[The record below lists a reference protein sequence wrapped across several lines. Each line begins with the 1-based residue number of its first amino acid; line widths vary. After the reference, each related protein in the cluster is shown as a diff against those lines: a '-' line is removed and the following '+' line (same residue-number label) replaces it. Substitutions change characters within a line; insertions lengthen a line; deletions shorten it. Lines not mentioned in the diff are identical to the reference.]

1 MGMEIRTYKEPII
14 LRSDS
19 GTRPTIDPL
28 KGIIEGVPI
37 VFEQRTDIGG
47 LFFEEIA
54 KGALDDA
61 DLDDVKLLV
70 NHEDRMIPVARHR
83 RGKRSTMEI
92 GIEDDG
98 MHIKANVDIENNY
111 VSRALCS
118 AVDRG
123 DIEDMSFAFGIKV
136 SGEEWMDLDKEM
148 PIRRITKI
156 SRVFEVSA
164 VNDGAYPQTSIS
176 ARSADTL
183 ENAKNALTEARAA
196 ALENAKSERK
206 SLDFEI
212 QKFIFTEENR

>member
-136 SGEEWMDLDKEM
+136 TGEEWRDLDKEM

-196 ALENAKSERK
+196 ALENEKSERK